1 MKIKLLL
8 LILLSFWHQ
17 SFTQTYMDKQK
28 DIEQKLIR
36 NWVKYRVEMKDG
48 SQILN
53 GDIAKKMASMLIFK
67 KGKVYVL
74 ISGKLAQQSVYTIS
88 NNVLV
93 LDENFLYTIEKL
105 TENELIFH
113 GNFEN
118 SSDNEIVRYHY
129 VSTTESPEQHFFRQ
143 FIKPNISIQAN
154 GDTAYKFNE
163 YIFPSYKLT
172 LGDYPTVLSNFYQVY
187 ESSYDMIE
195 EDFNFPENKKGNFR
209 VSFAVSKF
217 GILKDIEIKESSDS
231 TYNNA
236 LLQAVYKTRKR
247 WLPAEYENKKVETL
261 FNYVYVYDDKN
272 KNESNFD
279 YLQHEITKEK
289 ANRQFEKK
297 EYVKAIKLY
306 TKCILMQEEDFDLE
320 PYYKRAD
327 SYFALKVN
335 KNACLDWSYLAKKGQ
350 KKAEKLFFDNCM
362 K

>member
-8 LILLSFWHQ
+8 LILLSYWYQ
-17 SFTQTYMDKQK
+17 SFAQTSMDEQK
-28 DIEQKLIR
+28 NIEQKLIR

-48 SQILN
+48 SQISN
-53 GDIAKKMASMLIFK
+53 EDVAKKTASMLIFK

-74 ISGKLAQQSVYTIS
+74 ISGKIAQQSVYTIS

-93 LDENFLYTIEKL
+93 LGNNSLFTIEKL
-105 TENELIFH
+105 TENELIFY
-113 GNFEN
+113 GNSEN
-118 SSDNEIVRYHY
+118 SPDNEIVKYHY
-129 VSTTESPEQHFFRQ
+129 ISTIESPGQYFFRQ

-163 YIFPSYKLT
+163 YIFPAYKLT
-172 LGDYPTVLSNFYQVY
+172 LGDYPTILSDFYQVY

-195 EDFNFPENKKGNFR
+195 EDFNFSEKKKGNFN
-209 VSFAVSKF
+209 VTFAISKS
-217 GILKDIEIKESSDS
+217 GILKDIEVKASSDS

-236 LLQAVYKTRKR
+236 LIQAVAKTRKR
-247 WLPAEYENKKVETL
+247 WLPAEYENKKVEIL
-261 FNYVYVYDDKN
+261 FNYVYIYDEKD
-272 KNESNFD
+272 KNESIFD
-279 YLQHEITKEK
+279 SYKYEIIRNK
-289 ANRQFEKK
+289 ADKQFEKK

-306 TKCILMQEEDFDLE
+306 TKCILMQEEDFDFE